1 MISIVL
7 SSRSLILL
15 SVPSIL
21 LLSAC
26 SELFILVIVF
36 LNYNIFTFLNICVF
50 IEAFPIVSFVSSSRM
65 FTSVFLSRLPSSLC
79 EIRLTSQVCCVLTV
93 FFPSVWGFL
102 GFGKSGFLLKPG
114 HFFIM
119 LWVSRSHL
127 NLCFNWLFLA
137 LLCRGRGSV
146 TDNGGR
152 SPGSPPGLCW
162 HLREGSCPHCW
173 AAGRWESELPTWSPL
188 AHQGVV
194 TTQWGGKSP
203 SPLGCSGDPGRVT
216 LASQGRMRRLP
227 LGLSCTVCNVLSHF
241 SPGL

>member
-21 LLSAC
+21 LLSAR

-36 LNYNIFTFLNICVF
+36 FSYNIFTFFFV
-50 IEAFPIVSFVSSSRM
+50 FVSLLRLPIFSLFPECSWL
-65 FTSVFLSRLPSSLC
+65 FTEVFLSWLPYSLC
-79 EIRLTSQVCCVLTV
+79 QIRLTSQFWCVLIV
-93 FFPSVWGFL
+93 FFHSVWGFL

-114 HFFIM
+114 HFCIM

-137 LLCRGRGSV
+137 LLCWGRGSV
-146 TDNGGR
+146 TGNGGW

-173 AAGRWESELPTWSPL
+173 AAGRWSLNSP
-188 AHQGVV
+188 H
-194 TTQWGGKSP
+194 
-203 SPLGCSGDPGRVT
+203 
-216 LASQGRMRRLP
+216 
-227 LGLSCTVCNVLSHF
+227 GLH
-241 SPGL
+241 